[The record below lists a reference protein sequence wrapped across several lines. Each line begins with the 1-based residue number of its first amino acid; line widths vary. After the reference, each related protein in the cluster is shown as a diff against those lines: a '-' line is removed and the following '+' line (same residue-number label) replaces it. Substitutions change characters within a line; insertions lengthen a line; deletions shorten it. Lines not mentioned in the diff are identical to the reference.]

1 MKVDFHIQNVNFKYN
16 PPIKKAFKKGLMP
29 EVTHGLYGEPINND
43 TVTAEHITPASLGG
57 TLNEDN
63 IALAHWYK
71 NCQRGVEPIE
81 KWVTEEMWI
90 AYLKQFKN
98 VKNHYVD
105 GVRYIRKMCNRF
117 KIDIRK
123 VLG

>member
-1 MKVDFHIQNVNFKYN
+1 MRAEFQILNVSFKYN

-29 EVTHGLYGEPINND
+29 EVKKDLYGEDINND
-43 TVTAEHITPASLGG
+43 TVTVEHITPASQGG
-57 TLNEDN
+57 GLDEDN

-71 NCQRGVEPIE
+71 NCLRGVEPIE

-98 VKNHYVD
+98 VKNHYID